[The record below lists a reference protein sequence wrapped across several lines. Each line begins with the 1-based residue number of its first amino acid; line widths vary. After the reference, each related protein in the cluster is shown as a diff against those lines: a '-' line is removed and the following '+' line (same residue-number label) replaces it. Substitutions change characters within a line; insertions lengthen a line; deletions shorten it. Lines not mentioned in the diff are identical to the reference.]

1 MGQLILL
8 AAIAHRRVIG
18 VNNTLPWHLPEDLK
32 HFKALTTDHVVVM
45 GRKTFDSIVDRLGR
59 PLPDRH
65 SVVITRNRNWLPNWP
80 KPSAGDQVSVRND
93 INGLRSLSEQPIFVI
108 GGAEIYE
115 LTLPLADGLE
125 ITEVEADVQGDAFFP
140 EISPEVWHR
149 EAGPELHSDASGL
162 KYRFVHYQRK

>member
-1 MGQLILL
+1 M
-8 AAIAHRRVIG
+8 
-18 VNNTLPWHLPEDLK
+18 
-32 HFKALTTDHVVVM
+32 
-45 GRKTFDSIVDRLGR
+45 
-59 PLPDRH
+59 
-65 SVVITRNRNWLPNWP
+65 
-80 KPSAGDQVSVRND
+80 
-93 INGLRSLSEQPIFVI
+93 I

-115 LTLPLADGLE
+115 LTVPLADGLE